1 MKRRF
6 IMLAAIYMALPAI
19 LLAQPKEQ
27 PPLVGLWE
35 LKIRQNGVAAEV
47 IAAKL
52 EAALRPRRIYQ
63 DRVEQ
68 NNFGDSYQSVQPF
81 IRKFKAD
88 AAAASLAHEN

>member
-35 LKIRQNGVAAEV
+35 LKIRQNGVAAPRV
-47 IAAKL
+47 GL
-52 EAALRPRRIYQ
+52 EIFGGDGNSCAVFRGRRAP
-63 DRVEQ
+63 
-68 NNFGDSYQSVQPF
+68 S
-81 IRKFKAD
+81 
-88 AAAASLAHEN
+88 